1 MLRNVYGFLCSLHK
15 LRIFNQNVFE
25 NLLIF
30 ITKYTYISVYSY
42 FKVLKGILT
51 LCWHTIYITGRREH
65 FPSQKVCKYM
75 INVILHS
82 FVCLNT

>member
-15 LRIFNQNVFE
+15 LRSFYQNVFE
-25 NLLIF
+25 NLLINDQK
-30 ITKYTYISVYSY
+30 TISVYSY
-42 FKVLKGILT
+42 LKVLKGILT
-51 LCWHTIYITGRREH
+51 LCLHKMYVTGRREH